1 MVSPSS
7 RFRSLRDAVRRNR
20 YAVSYME
27 APPFSFL
34 IPSYPMAEKIGSG
47 RTKKYRQDG
56 ILPVKIIFRDHA
68 RTEDQSSSLD
78 AKKRSATLMMISVV
92 PSMPKV
98 ALLIMKS
105 WVSVVPQPSPV

>member
-20 YAVSYME
+20 YAVSDME

-34 IPSYPMAEKIGSG
+34 IPSYPMAEKIGS
-47 RTKKYRQDG
+47 RRAKKYRQDG
-56 ILPVKIIFRDHA
+56 ILPVKCIFRM
-68 RTEDQSSSLD
+68 EDQSSSLD